1 MTKMTPAKKTLAS
14 CRCGKVEMAMSGKP
28 LLHGI
33 CYCTSCQEAGRRHQA
48 RSGLDRIL
56 AEDGGTDYVL
66 YRKDRV
72 RCSKGGDLLEERR
85 LKPDLPTR
93 RMFARCCDSAM
104 FLDFTKG
111 HWLTV
116 YRGRLPDDI
125 APATMRMMTAE
136 RPKGRLC
143 PMTASP
149 TSRPFPRVHAE
160 APGRLDG
167 DGIPAARRRGRALNV
182 AGGSAA
188 VPASGGLSRPHVGE
202 ELRDFALEAG

>member
-1 MTKMTPAKKTLAS
+1 MTKMTPAKMTLAS

-48 RSGLDRIL
+48 RSGIDRIM

-85 LKPDLPTR
+85 LKPDSPTR

-136 RPKGRLC
+136 RPEG
-143 PMTASP
+143 TALP
-149 TSRPFPRVHAE
+149 DDGLANYPGHSREFMLKLLGAWMAMGLR
-160 APGRLDG
+160 R
-167 DGIPAARRRGRALNV
+167 PAVEG
-182 AGGSAA
+182 
-188 VPASGGLSRPHVGE
+188 VPST
-202 ELRDFALEAG
+202 